1 MLWTQL
7 CSQSAKRK
15 ERLNNMKAQ
24 LSVTNEPAWLPPRKS
39 AKLIPPKLDEPKK
52 KIPNYAAMFKSFK
65 KFCDDSGYI
74 VQ

>member
-1 MLWTQL
+1 
-7 CSQSAKRK
+7 
-15 ERLNNMKAQ
+15 MKAQ